1 MTLALRNILSV
12 LRTAGANKRKDG
24 GKNSE
29 SYILYQTLRDMNLSK
44 FVAQDVPLFLS
55 LLSDLF
61 PALDAPPDSTYPSV
75 EANIAKVVEK
85 NGHINFARWQKK
97 VVQLYET
104 TLVRHGIMLVGHPGE
119 VRLRYFPHWSKL
131 YNWNTI

>member
-1 MTLALRNILSV
+1 MQT
-12 LRTAGANKRKDG
+12 KKKDG

-85 NGHINFARWQKK
+85 NGHINFLLGGRKSCP
-97 VVQLYET
+97 VVRDNPSST
-104 TLVRHGIMLVGHPGE
+104 WNHVGRAIRG
-119 VRLRYFPHWSKL
+119 R
-131 YNWNTI
+131 